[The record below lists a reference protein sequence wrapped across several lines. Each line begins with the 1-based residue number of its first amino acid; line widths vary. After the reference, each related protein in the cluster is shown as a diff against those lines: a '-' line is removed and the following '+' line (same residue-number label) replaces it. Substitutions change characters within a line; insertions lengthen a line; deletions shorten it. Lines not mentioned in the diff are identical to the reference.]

1 MTHNPASTFN
11 LSKNISEERTKV
23 NCLDHNLDII
33 KSFLV
38 SSGPFMFRSSTSR
51 SLYNGCILVKKY
63 NRSTLSNHKGKQKHF
78 KCCVIRVTLAITE
91 LGNIFS
97 PMKEEKFFFLK
108 SHYLNAS

>member
-1 MTHNPASTFN
+1 MTHNPTSTFN

-38 SSGPFMFRSSTSR
+38 SGGPFMFRSSTSR
-51 SLYNGCILVKKY
+51 CLYKGCILVNKY
-63 NRSTLSNHKGKQKHF
+63 NRSALSNHKDKQKHF
-78 KCCVIRVTLAITE
+78 KCCVIRVILAITE
-91 LGNIFS
+91 LGNAFS
-97 PMKEEKFFFLK
+97 PMEEETFFKK